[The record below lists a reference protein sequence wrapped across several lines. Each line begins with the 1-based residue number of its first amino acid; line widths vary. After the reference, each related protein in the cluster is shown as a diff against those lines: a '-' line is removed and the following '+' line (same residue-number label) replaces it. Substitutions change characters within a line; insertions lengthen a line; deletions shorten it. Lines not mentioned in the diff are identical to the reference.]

1 MIFKNTYIY
10 IKTCEH
16 CGLKYF
22 GKSTRNKEIVKNKY
36 KGSGK
41 LWKRHIK
48 KYNSNIKTF
57 IINSFDK
64 NQEQECIDFCLW
76 FSRINNIVKNDEWAN
91 LCNENGIDGGNKFI
105 HKSEEE
111 IQKVKDKIS
120 KTQLLKNLKGKNSP
134 NYGKIHTNETK
145 IKISNTKKSQKLKL
159 SESHRLAIINANTGR
174 KRSEKTKQKIS
185 QSNKGRMPWIKGK
198 THYKETKQKI
208 SEIQKTNLKYCA
220 FCNKKYNGGNY
231 VQHNHHN
238 GFCLFR

>member
-10 IKTCEH
+10 VKTCEH

-22 GKSTRNKEIVKNKY
+22 GKSTRNKEFVKNKY

-120 KTQLLKNLKGKNSP
+120 KTHLLKNLKGKNSH

-145 IKISNTKKSQKLKL
+145 MKISNTKKSQKLKL
-159 SESHRLAIINANTGR
+159 SESHRMAIINANTGR
-174 KRSEKTKQKIS
+174 KRSNDFKKKMSLRQKGNKYNLGKKSSKEK
-185 QSNKGRMPWIKGK
+185 
-198 THYKETKQKI
+198 KQKI

-220 FCNKKYNGGNY
+220 FCDKKYNGGNY